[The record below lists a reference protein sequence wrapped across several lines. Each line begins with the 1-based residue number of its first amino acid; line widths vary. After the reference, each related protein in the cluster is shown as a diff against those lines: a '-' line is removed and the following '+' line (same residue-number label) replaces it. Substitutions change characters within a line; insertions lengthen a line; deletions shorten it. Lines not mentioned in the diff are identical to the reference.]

1 MRIVRPTLKWARKD
15 DMNLIIAG
23 ISIFGLGWVA
33 NELTSVPT
41 AAIIGVCFVAQLVVL
56 VVFKKIKRTK

>member
-1 MRIVRPTLKWARKD
+1 
-15 DMNLIIAG
+15 MNLIIAG